1 MAYKHFSIEER
12 EQIQELLW
20 QKQSVRTIATL
31 LGRSPSSVSR
41 EIKRNKPPI
50 RHVYTPRLAHSR
62 AVTKRSS
69 RGAPRLETDTSL
81 REYVVTHLKLGW
93 SPQQIAQVSGEV
105 SHEAI
110 YQYVYRQ
117 IYRKGHGAVRPGCED
132 LRPYLPRR
140 RKRRMTKGF
149 RVPRR
154 VLKGELPSIDDR
166 PTLSGVG
173 HWEDDSIVYT
183 PTASVRLRT
192 TNELRSGVVFID
204 KVRAR
209 TMAAANL
216 VSVRRFST
224 LPPQLRQTLT
234 RDRGSENLGYTE
246 LEAALGI
253 QCFFAHPYHSWERG
267 ANENVN
273 GLIRRYFP
281 KGTDFSTVTDED
293 IARVEYLLNS
303 RPRKRL
309 GWKTPYEVFY
319 ELTGV
324 ALQH

>member
-1 MAYKHFSIEER
+1 MAYKHLSIEER
-12 EQIQELLW
+12 ETLQRLLW
-20 QKQSVRTIATL
+20 EKHSLRHSAQVLDR
-31 LGRSPSSVSR
+31 SVSSLSR
-41 EIKRNKPPI
+41 EVKRNKPPI
-50 RHVYTPRLAHSR
+50 RNQYTPRLAHER
-62 AVTKRSS
+62 ALTKRMS

-81 REYVVTHLKLGW
+81 REFVVTHLKLGW
-93 SPQQIAQVSGEV
+93 SPEQIAAVRSDI

-110 YQYVYRQ
+110 YQHVYRQ
-117 IYRKGHGAVRPGCED
+117 VHRGGHGYVKRGCED

-166 PTLSGVG
+166 PILSGVG

-183 PTASVRLRT
+183 PTSPVRLRT

-204 KVRAR
+204 KVSAR
-209 TMAAANL
+209 TMASANRVTRNRL
-216 VSVRRFST
+216 GG
-224 LPPQLRQTLT
+224 LPPHLRKTLT
-234 RDRGSENLGYTE
+234 RDRGAENLGYAE
-246 LEAALGI
+246 LETALGI

-273 GLIRRYFP
+273 GLIRRYLP
-281 KGTDFSTVTDED
+281 KGTDFATISDDE
-293 IARVEYLLNS
+293 IRRIECLLNT

-324 ALQH
+324 ALLD